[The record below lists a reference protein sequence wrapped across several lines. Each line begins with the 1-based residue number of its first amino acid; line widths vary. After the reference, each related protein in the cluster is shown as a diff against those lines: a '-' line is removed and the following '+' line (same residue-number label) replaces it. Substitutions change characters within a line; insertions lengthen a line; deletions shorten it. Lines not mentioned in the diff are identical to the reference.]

1 MGAAVDT
8 EGGQRSPSDQE
19 LWDVVG
25 KLELPMILIDLNDLT
40 VSALSRAA
48 LKYFGCSTGP
58 DPEHASVTGSFGRVS
73 VL

>member
-25 KLELPMILIDLNDLT
+25 KLELPMTLIDLNDLT

-58 DPEHASVTGSFGRVS
+58 DSEHASVTGSFGRVS